1 MSEPRIAVVT
11 GAASGI
17 GLAIATRF
25 VQSGMRVVMVDRSE
39 AVAQVARDLH
49 PEFATPWV
57 ADLGVTEQVLGTV
70 AHVNA
75 TVGHCDVLVNNAG
88 VHPKVNGRI
97 VALED
102 TTLEDWETVFRI
114 NLTAP
119 FLLCQKLLPAMR
131 ERRWGRVINIGSRT
145 ARTWSD
151 RAGSHYTASKAGL
164 IGLTRKMAGDY
175 APYGITINCVAPG
188 QVETPLARTS
198 TPEVLAKA
206 AASTP
211 VGRLGTADEVA
222 SSVAYLATDAAAFIT
237 GAVIDVNGGGFI
249 G

>member
-1 MSEPRIAVVT
+1 MTEPRIAVVT

-25 VQSGMRVVMVDRSE
+25 VHAGMRVVLVDRSD
-39 AVAQVARDLH
+39 AVTQVARDLG
-49 PEFATPWV
+49 ASAASAWV
-57 ADLGVTEQVLGTV
+57 ADLDVTEQVLGTV
-70 AHVNA
+70 EHVK
-75 TVGHCDVLVNNAG
+75 TVLGHCDVLVNNAG

-97 VALED
+97 VSLED
-102 TTLEDWETVFRI
+102 TTLEAWETVFRI

-119 FLLCQKLLPAMR
+119 FLLCQKFLPSMR
-131 ERRWGRVINIGSRT
+131 ERRWGRVINIASRT

-164 IGLTRKMAGDY
+164 IGLTRKIGGDY
-175 APYGITINCVAPG
+175 ASFGITANCVAPG
-188 QVETPLARTS
+188 QIETPLARTS

-206 AASTP
+206 AATTP
-211 VGRLGTADEVA
+211 AGRLGTSDEVA
-222 SSVAYLATDAAAFIT
+222 STVAYLASDDAAFIT

>member
-1 MSEPRIAVVT
+1 MSEQRIAVVT

-17 GLAIATRF
+17 GLAIVKRF
-25 VQSGMRVVMVDRSE
+25 VNAGMRVVLVDRSD
-39 AVAQVARDLH
+39 AVTQVAQDFNPAS
-49 PEFATPWV
+49 ASSWI
-57 ADLGVTEQVLGTV
+57 ADLGIAEQVLGTV
-70 AHVNA
+70 EHVK
-75 TVGHCDVLVNNAG
+75 TTFGHCDVLVNNAG

-97 VALED
+97 VSLED
-102 TTLEDWETVFRI
+102 TTLDAWETVFRI

-119 FLLCQKLLPAMR
+119 FLLCQKFLPAMR
-131 ERRWGRVINIGSRT
+131 ERRWGRVINISSRT

-151 RAGSHYTASKAGL
+151 RAGSHYTSSKAGL
-164 IGLTRKMAGDY
+164 IGLTRKIAGDY
-175 APYGITINCVAPG
+175 APFNITANCVAPG
-188 QVETPLARTS
+188 QIETPLARTS

-211 VGRLGTADEVA
+211 AGRLGTSDEVA
-222 SSVAYLATDAAAFIT
+222 SAVAYLASNDAAFIT